1 MRSFTKIAL
10 KMENADGMPSVKL
23 TKSSCFLRPTQ
34 CKRTLKPKFFELF
47 LRATQT
53 QMREDFMSKIVTFEL
68 DLNNPLPLT
77 KTQKA
82 ELEALAKMPD
92 SKIDFS
98 EIPPLSENFREN
110 ATFGRYFKPV
120 KASTTLRVDAD
131 VLAWL
136 KSQGKS
142 YQTRINAISRSAML
156 AAAQE
161 KRQKHAN

>member
-1 MRSFTKIAL
+1 
-10 KMENADGMPSVKL
+10 
-23 TKSSCFLRPTQ
+23 
-34 CKRTLKPKFFELF
+34 
-47 LRATQT
+47 
-53 QMREDFMSKIVTFEL
+53 MSKIVTFEL